1 MSAEPL
7 TWNPRE
13 AEAHLRA
20 VSPQLAQVIAQV
32 GPCRLGEAQEKTDL
46 FTALATAIVYQQ
58 LAGRVAEKIW
68 TRFAALFGDAPPS
81 PERLEELDDTALR
94 SAGLSRQKIGHLR
107 VLAAKC
113 LAGLSS
119 LAALSTLPIHP
130 KPRNCKPEGSAAYA
144 P

>member
-1 MSAEPL
+1 M
-7 TWNPRE
+7 
-13 AEAHLRA
+13 
-20 VSPQLAQVIAQV
+20 IAQV

-81 PERLEELDDTALR
+81 PERLDDTALR
-94 SAGLSRQKIGHLR
+94 SAGLSRQKIGYLR
-107 VLAAKC
+107 DPAAKC

-119 LAALSTLPIHP
+119 MAALSTLPIHP